1 MRSLLLLPLLGLW
14 LIGQPVPA
22 PAAEAPQWHSP
33 AIAGHGE
40 VAHLPDAAEQL
51 DPTRQYKLIFDV
63 TQPGR
68 TDDVA
73 LAGLE
78 AAARFLNLAS
88 LAEVPRENL
97 HLVMVIHG
105 AGTAHALADA
115 RYNQLLGQDNPSLP
129 LIRQLVDYG
138 VKVYVCGQALA
149 GAGFAQDWV
158 AEEVDVAVAALTV
171 LVNYQLQGHALLQY

>member
-1 MRSLLLLPLLGLW
+1 MRSLLLLPLLGLC
-14 LIGQPVPA
+14 LIGLPLS
-22 PAAEAPQWHSP
+22 AAEAPQWHSP

-40 VAHLPDAAEQL
+40 VVHLPDAAEQL
-51 DPTRQYKLIFDV
+51 DPNRQYKLIFDL
-63 TQPGR
+63 TQAGR
-68 TDDVA
+68 TNA
-73 LAGLE
+73 APLAGLE
-78 AAARFLNLAS
+78 AAARFLNLAA

-105 AGTAHALADA
+105 NATAHALADGK
-115 RYNQLLGQDNPSLP
+115 YNELNGQDNPSLP

-149 GAGFAQDWV
+149 GAGFAHAWV